1 MIEALILVHLWSLVV
16 AGCAWALQR
25 DGGGRIGARFPAP
38 NIWLTLIALCFVPG
52 ALFLMP
58 LGNAISL
65 PEIEIFELIPAQVGE
80 SSAVNPRPFNYLL
93 AYIFSSLLLI
103 IHTLWRWSRLQ
114 RLPLNPT
121 IEPGVYTTT
130 SDIPPLTLSWPR
142 RAVVIP
148 RGFED
153 QAALIR
159 HERAHLRQYDS
170 ELTLLLLILRDAM
183 LRSPGVSYLV
193 RQWRLAIELRADYAA
208 TNMLAASQRKDYAK
222 LLLSFQQPNE
232 VSGGT
237 LPCPTAGLS
246 SKRHR
251 NVKMRLTEIMEN
263 EPVERKRHWNTALL
277 LTFIAAS
284 GIGLMSAAATAS
296 SGKGNAHDYVIV
308 DYIKKTPLQLPASCP
323 GLESNLKARGINF
336 EEVDIQVGDQ
346 LFTRHKMTLGTV
358 VVGHDVRRD
367 GSNYNSRVL
376 SSTHPCFEAEAKAA
390 IASSLTQPQESEIKN
405 VAAKLHFSI
414 SAETPEELNDKL
426 RSYLR

>member
-58 LGNAISL
+58 LGDAISL
-65 PEIEIFELIPAQVGE
+65 PDMEIFELIPAQVGE
-80 SSAVNPRPFNYLL
+80 SAAVNPRPFNYLL

-170 ELTLLLLILRDAM
+170 ELTLLLLVLRDVM

-208 TNMLAASQRKDYAK
+208 TNMLAVSQRRDYAK
-222 LLLSFQQPNE
+222 LLLSFQQPNKA
-232 VSGGT
+232 SGGT

-284 GIGLMSAAATAS
+284 GIGLMS
-296 SGKGNAHDYVIV
+296 
-308 DYIKKTPLQLPASCP
+308 
-323 GLESNLKARGINF
+323 
-336 EEVDIQVGDQ
+336 
-346 LFTRHKMTLGTV
+346 
-358 VVGHDVRRD
+358 
-367 GSNYNSRVL
+367 
-376 SSTHPCFEAEAKAA
+376 
-390 IASSLTQPQESEIKN
+390 
-405 VAAKLHFSI
+405 
-414 SAETPEELNDKL
+414 
-426 RSYLR
+426 